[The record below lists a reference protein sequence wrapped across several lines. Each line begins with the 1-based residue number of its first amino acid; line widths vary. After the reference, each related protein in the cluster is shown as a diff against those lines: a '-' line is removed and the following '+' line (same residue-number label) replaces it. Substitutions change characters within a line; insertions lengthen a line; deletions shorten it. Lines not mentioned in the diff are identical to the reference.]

1 DVIVDNL
8 YILSNPP
15 QAQITIYSPQ
25 VSATDPNFLAS
36 GGIPSTVPV
45 VSTSAAAARA
55 NTTSWIPNQQVPYS
69 LTWNLTIQRQFHTNW
84 AFETRYLGTRGI
96 HLPTQNRINVQ
107 SRVTDTSFLPTF
119 FSRPTQ

>member
-1 DVIVDNL
+1 PNFDSGMLHRLFGGSGQSSIRAGFSMAYDVIVDNL

-15 QAQITIYSPQ
+15 QAQITIDSPQ
-25 VSATDPNFLAS
+25 VSATVPNFLAS

-84 AFETRYLGTRGI
+84 
-96 HLPTQNRINVQ
+96 
-107 SRVTDTSFLPTF
+107 
-119 FSRPTQ
+119 